1 MTPIENAIENQV
13 IDLTEINRQQAEF
26 IVGLEMELA
35 EMTNKWEFLKEE
47 LQDIQMEKTLREET
61 NAI

>member
-26 IVGLEMELA
+26 IVELEMELA